1 MGILEPP
8 ASIRRIDTD
17 REDAFAF
24 DIVGHI
30 TAPDVEN
37 IYGLLE
43 GAYSLHDKI
52 DILVRIKDYEGID
65 WDAAMKDFGLLG
77 KTHALKHIRR
87 YAVVGGPGWMAA
99 LITLFKPFFR
109 VEMKHFGAAEETDAW
124 TWINAS
130 EVAQKT

>member
-1 MGILEPP
+1 MGIRKPP
-8 ASIRRIDTD
+8 ASVRRLDTD
-17 REDAFAF
+17 REDVFAF

-65 WDAAMKDFGLLG
+65 WDAAVKDLGLVG
-77 KTHALKHIRR
+77 KTHALQHIRR
-87 YAVVGGPGWMAA
+87 YAVVGGPGWMGA
-99 LITLFKPFFR
+99 LIALFKPFFR
-109 VEMKHFGAAEETDAW
+109 VEMKHFGATEETAAW
-124 TWINAS
+124 AWIGAS
-130 EVAQKT
+130 EVVQKA

>member
-1 MGILEPP
+1 MGIIEPP
-8 ASIRRIDTD
+8 LAVRRLDTD

-30 TAPDVEN
+30 TASDVEN

-52 DILVRIKDYEGID
+52 DMLVRIKDYEGVD
-65 WDAAMKDFGLLG
+65 WDAAMKDFRLLG

-87 YAVVGGPGWMAA
+87 YAVVGGPGWMGAMIA
-99 LITLFKPFFR
+99 VFKPFFR
-109 VEMKHFGAAEETDAW
+109 VEMKHFDATEEARAW
-124 TWINAS
+124 AWIDAS
-130 EVAQKT
+130 EVIRRT